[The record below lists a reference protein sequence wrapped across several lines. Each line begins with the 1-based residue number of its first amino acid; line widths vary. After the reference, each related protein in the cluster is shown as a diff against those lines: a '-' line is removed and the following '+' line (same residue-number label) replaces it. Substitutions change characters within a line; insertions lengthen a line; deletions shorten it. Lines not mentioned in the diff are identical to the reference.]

1 MQIKDIKFITVL
13 AGLIGLLLGL
23 FAIFVTISY
32 GVTSSWRT
40 ILGFIFNLIIIVGS
54 IGVFVSSSKITIW
67 SMNKFYIIYIPLIF
81 ACFAHDLVY
90 LTIVNA
96 FSGIIFQFILF
107 VIYRYRKKNPV
118 TVDPSGRQKIIKK
131 S

>member
-54 IGVFVSSSKITIW
+54 ISVFVSSSKITIW